1 MSAWRIPN
9 PRAPVTSVVLSR
21 RSVEMSASALVRFWL
36 AAPIVVVCV
45 ALQGVLVQTQQRGG
59 TVQTDKV
66 QPVNSGANPFR
77 VIRDWAQLNAEGR
90 PWGGSN
96 GVAIDRDGRSVWAT
110 DRCSPGTTPGCL
122 GTKWNPVHH
131 FDESG
136 KEIRSFGGG
145 MFVWPHGI
153 HADREGNVWVTDA
166 RAASPEELKKF
177 PGENDKGSV
186 VVKFSPEGKVLM
198 MLGRPGVRGHPPDA
212 LTDPTDVVTDPSN
225 GDVYVAESHTAVTDA
240 NLAARISVFDR
251 NGKFLRVIGR
261 TGTGPG
267 EFRTPHAL
275 EFDSQGRLI
284 VADRH
289 NHRIQILTK
298 DGTFIREY
306 RDFGRTSG
314 LAIDKDDT
322 IYTADS
328 ESTDRVHPGWRR
340 GIRIG
345 SLKDGKVTMFVP
357 PHTTPNSPDGA
368 MGEGIAI
375 DPAGNVY
382 TAEAQLRGV
391 TKYVK
396 N

>member
-1 MSAWRIPN
+1 MSISGFA
-9 PRAPVTSVVLSR
+9 A
-21 RSVEMSASALVRFWL
+21 RFWF
-36 AAPIVVVCV
+36 AAPIVVWT
-45 ALQGVLVQTQQRGG
+45 ALQVGAQEVP
-59 TVQTDKV
+59 
-66 QPVNSGANPFR
+66 PVNSGANPYR
-77 VIRDWAQLNAEGR
+77 TIRDWAQLNLEGR

-96 GVAIDRDGRSVWAT
+96 GVAIDRDGKSVWAT
-110 DRCSPGTTPGCL
+110 DRCSPGTAPGCL
-122 GTKWNPVHH
+122 GTKANPVHH

-153 HADREGNVWVTDA
+153 HVDRDGNVWVADA
-166 RAASPEELKKF
+166 RAASPDELQKF
-177 PGENDKGSV
+177 PGEGNKGSV
-186 VVKFSPEGKVLM
+186 VVKFSPEGRVLM
-198 MLGRPGVRGHPPDA
+198 TLGKPGVRGNPPEA
-212 LTDPTDVVTDPSN
+212 LTDPNDVVTDSN
-225 GDVYVAESHTAVTDA
+225 GDIYVAESHTDVTDP
-240 NLAARISVFDR
+240 NLIGRISVFDKT
-251 NGKFLRVIGR
+251 GKFLRTIGK

-298 DGTFIREY
+298 DGKYIGEY
-306 RDFGRTSG
+306 KQFSRVSG
-314 LAIDKDDT
+314 LAIDKNDT

-328 ESTDRVHPGWRR
+328 ESDARRHPDWLK

-345 SLKDGKVTMFVP
+345 SLKDGKVTIFIP
-357 PHTTPNSPDGA
+357 PHPTNAPEGA

-375 DPAGNVY
+375 DPAGNLY
-382 TAEAQLRGV
+382 TAEANLRGV

-396 N
+396 E

>member
-1 MSAWRIPN
+1 
-9 PRAPVTSVVLSR
+9 
-21 RSVEMSASALVRFWL
+21 MSASGLVRTSL
-36 AAPIVVVCV
+36 TALLVVGWV
-45 ALQGVLVQTQQRGG
+45 ALQGARVETQQRGG
-59 TVQTDKV
+59 TAQTDTV
-66 QPVNSGANPFR
+66 QPVNGGANPYR
-77 VIRDWAQLNAEGR
+77 VIRDWAQLEGR

-122 GTKWNPVHH
+122 GSKANPVHH
-131 FDESG
+131 FADSG
-136 KEIRSFGGG
+136 KEITSFGGG

-153 HADREGNVWVTDA
+153 HVDRDGNVWVTDA
-166 RAASPEELKKF
+166 RAANPDEIRTY
-177 PGENDKGSV
+177 PGEDRKGSV
-186 VVKFSPEGKVLM
+186 VVKFSPDGMVLM
-198 MLGRPGVRGHPPDA
+198 TLGRPGVRGDPPDA
-212 LTDPTDVVTDPSN
+212 LTDPTDVVTDPAN
-225 GDVYVAESHTAVTDA
+225 GDVYVSESHTDVTSP
-240 NLAARISVFDR
+240 NLVGRISVFDR
-251 NGKFLRVIGR
+251 NGKFLRVVGR

-275 EFDSQGRLI
+275 EFDSRGRLI

-298 DGTFIREY
+298 DGKFVAEY
-306 RDFGRTSG
+306 DDFGRTSG
-314 LAIDKDDT
+314 LAIDTNDV

-328 ESTDRVHPGWRR
+328 ESTERVHPGWQR

-345 SLKDGKVTMFVP
+345 SLTDGKVTVFIP
-357 PHTTPNSPDGA
+357 PHATPNAPDGA
-368 MGEGIAI
+368 MGEGIAV
-375 DPAGNVY
+375 DAAGNIY